1 MADLTTTSYAVLS
14 LLAVQPMTTYE
25 LAKQMERSLRDV
37 WPRAESVIYEEPKRL
52 VASQLATATVEHTGR
67 RRSTVYAITDAGRK
81 ELREWL
87 AVPGSPPALEFEAL
101 LKVAFADHG
110 DLESLR
116 RNIAGIA
123 AIADVR
129 AEHVAARLEEYRRT
143 GGPFPDRLPITTLTA
158 RFHYEQAAA
167 MQRWAEWA
175 QNKVDSW
182 DGVTRDTGARVPRW

>member
-1 MADLTTTSYAVLS
+1 MGDRTTTSYAILS

-25 LAKQMERSLRDV
+25 LAKHMERSLRDV

-52 VASQLATATVEHTGR
+52 VAARLATATVQHTGR
-67 RRSTVYAITDAGRK
+67 RRSTVYTITDAGRG
-81 ELREWL
+81 ELRKWL
-87 AVPGSPPALEFEAL
+87 AVPGSPPTLEFETL

-116 RNIAGIA
+116 RNIAAIA
-123 AIADVR
+123 AMADAR
-129 AEHVAARLEEYRRT
+129 AEYVSTRMDEYRRT
-143 GGPFPDRLPITTLTA
+143 GGPFPHRLPIATLTA

-175 QNKVDSW
+175 QNKVESW